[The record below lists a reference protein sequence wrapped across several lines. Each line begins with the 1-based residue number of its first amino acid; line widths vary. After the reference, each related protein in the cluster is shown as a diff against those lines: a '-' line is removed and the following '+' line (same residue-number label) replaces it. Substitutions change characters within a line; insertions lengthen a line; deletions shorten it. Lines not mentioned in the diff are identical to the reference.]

1 MNTEFIG
8 FSIEDINLHSDR
20 DSWMDVEFY
29 ARELLDSNHYP
40 MIGKK
45 VDISNIYTSVPGIY
59 KLQLLQKKQG
69 PDQSVYHMIGFY
81 KIILYPSQSFSIQMS
96 LNQYN
101 ILETRLWVN
110 RTEYLYCGIRTGGL
124 VSVTVEYP
132 YISQREKPQSE
143 VVKSKLLSIHDKSLP
158 ELKKLVEGF
167 KLSIELKRDKLS
179 KLKNLVNF
187 IYGLNLENLPGEGT
201 QEYYSRLYNLFYC
214 LYFNASITNLIRDD
228 DLWRINSIMD
238 EMCYGLNTYP

>member
-1 MNTEFIG
+1 MNTEFTG
-8 FSIEDINLHSDR
+8 FSIEDINLHSERDR
-20 DSWMDVEFY
+20 WMDIELY
-29 ARELLDSNHYP
+29 ARELLDSTRYP
-40 MIGKK
+40 MTGKK
-45 VDISNIYTSVPGIY
+45 TEISNIFTTVPGIY

-81 KIILYPSQSFSIQMS
+81 KFILYPSKNFSIQMS
-96 LNQYN
+96 LNQHN

-110 RTEYLYCGIRTGGL
+110 QAEYLYCGIRTGGL
-124 VSVTVEYP
+124 VSVTAEYP

-143 VVKSKLLSIHDKSLP
+143 VLKSKLFSIHNDTLP
-158 ELKKLVEGF
+158 ELKKLLEGF

-187 IYGLNLENLPGEGT
+187 IHGLNLEKLQGEDT
-201 QEYYSRLYNLFYC
+201 PQYYSRLYNLFYC

-228 DLWRINSIMD
+228 DLWRINSLMD